1 MFCGSI
7 PLSNCPGISLIV
19 ECLMAGVIGSS
30 LNKDSLDTQS
40 QAKLDWFAVY
50 TWVLRFT
57 KAFIFLNKML

>member
-7 PLSNCPGISLIV
+7 SISNFPGISLIV

-40 QAKLDWFAVY
+40 QAKLD
-50 TWVLRFT
+50 
-57 KAFIFLNKML
+57 